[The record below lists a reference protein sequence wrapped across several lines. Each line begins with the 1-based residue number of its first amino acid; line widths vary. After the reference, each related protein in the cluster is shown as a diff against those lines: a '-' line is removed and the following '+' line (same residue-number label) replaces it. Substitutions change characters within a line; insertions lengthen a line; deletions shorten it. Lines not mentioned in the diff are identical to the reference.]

1 MSKIGFTLGCF
12 DILHMGHLNLL
23 ENSKNLC
30 DKLIVGV
37 LDDDYVGLNK
47 GGGAYFHRMI
57 G

>member
-37 LDDDYVGLNK
+37 LGDDYVGLNK
-47 GGGAYFHRMI
+47 GGGCIFTE
-57 G
+57 